1 MEVDTGQS
9 PNIRGGKKTRST
21 KKPSNPPNM
30 KMKYLEKFIKNGL
43 LESQIRDGN
52 LKDVFEELI
61 AFKEKNNF
69 KDQTFNDVLQYSQGP
84 QRKVVDAIDKLLIS
98 SNEAEFMNNINK
110 LGGSVGLG
118 IPVQKVQEGQGY
130 RDIKPSDMVGVKGD
144 KSKVETIVEEMESK
158 MSQAKPTLTSLKYGA
173 SNYKDYTKIVFRM
186 KKEAREQ
193 GKDPLEILQMSE
205 GLFKTGEPDTTE
217 DNEIL
222 RKIESKMSQ
231 AKPTPKPT
239 PTPKAKA
246 KADEPSQTTGKVQ
259 AFTDKE
265 IKDTMDEMGV
275 SEKEA
280 IQQLKLASEMG
291 DPTISPDVRDTR
303 IEMKEEKQAQ
313 REAKDI
319 RSKPKEMTEEEVGD
333 ILDIPEPPEPKPE
346 NVKMKIKKANMK
358 TEIDDLKPLPSKSDF
373 IPPMRLGT
381 RGKDLKD
388 LLEDIMYF
396 MKNFKSQ
403 LKKESEF
410 LKNVDTSNINQV
422 RELHNRIVAKL
433 APKEKREE
441 GKRIGVVVNAD
452 EYIRE
457 QMKKI
462 LQEQT
467 FSSLRPDDVVID
479 VGSKRAE
486 GRDSDNKDFGDFAVK
501 RTIDGGLASTREAVY
516 RYMPSENDPDVGEEG
531 QTNRQRK
538 KPNRLSM
545 PKPRLNNER
554 TNAIR
559 MNVRNPFRV
568 PQKTIKLKYLY

>member
-1 MEVDTGQS
+1 MEVETSQS
-9 PNIRGGKKTRST
+9 PNIRGSKQKSKPT
-21 KKPSNPPNM
+21 KKPSNPPTM
-30 KMKYLEKFIKNGL
+30 KMKYLQAFIKNGF

-61 AFKEKNNF
+61 AFKKKNNF
-69 KDQTFNDVLQYSQGP
+69 LEGQTFNEALQYSQGK
-84 QRKVVDAIDKLLIS
+84 QRDVVNAIDKLLIS
-98 SNEAEFMNNINK
+98 SNEAEFMNKINK
-110 LGGSVGLG
+110 LGSALGIG
-118 IPVQKVQEGQGY
+118 IPVQNVPEGQGY
-130 RDIKPSDMVGVKGD
+130 RDIKPSDIALVKGD

-158 MSQAKPTLTSLKYGA
+158 MSQAKPT
-173 SNYKDYTKIVFRM
+173 
-186 KKEAREQ
+186 
-193 GKDPLEILQMSE
+193 P
-205 GLFKTGEPDTTE
+205 
-217 DNEIL
+217 
-222 RKIESKMSQ
+222 
-231 AKPTPKPT
+231 KPTPTAKAKSLPT
-239 PTPKAKA
+239 TKAKSLPTPKAKA
-246 KADEPSQTTGKVQ
+246 KADEPSQTTGKEK

-265 IKDTMDEMGV
+265 IKDMMDELGV
-275 SEKEA
+275 SKKEA

-303 IEMKEEKQAQ
+303 LEIKEEKQAQ
-313 REAKDI
+313 EEAKDI
-319 RSKPKEMTEEEVGD
+319 RSKPKEMTEEEVDELLG
-333 ILDIPEPPEPKPE
+333 IEEPEPPEPKPE
-346 NVKMKIKKANMK
+346 NVKMKMKKANMK

-381 RGKDLKD
+381 SGKDLKD

>member
-1 MEVDTGQS
+1 MEVETGQS
-9 PNIRGGKKTRST
+9 PNIRGSKQKSKPT
-21 KKPSNPPNM
+21 KKPSNPPTM
-30 KMKYLEKFIKNGL
+30 KMKYLQAFIKNGF

-61 AFKEKNNF
+61 AFKKKNNF
-69 KDQTFNDVLQYSQGP
+69 LEGQTFNEALQYSQGK
-84 QRKVVDAIDKLLIS
+84 QRDVVNAIDKLLIS

-144 KSKVETIVEEMESK
+144 KTKVETMVEEM
-158 MSQAKPTLTSLKYGA
+158 
-173 SNYKDYTKIVFRM
+173 
-186 KKEAREQ
+186 
-193 GKDPLEILQMSE
+193 
-205 GLFKTGEPDTTE
+205 
-217 DNEIL
+217 
-222 RKIESKMSQ
+222 ESKMSQ

-239 PTPKAKA
+239 PTPKAKPKA
-246 KADEPSQTTGKVQ
+246 KPKADEPSQTTGKEK

-265 IKDTMDEMGV
+265 IKDMMDDLGV

-303 IEMKEEKQAQ
+303 QEMKEEKQAQ

-319 RSKPKEMTEEEVGD
+319 RSKPKEMTEEEVDELLGIED
-333 ILDIPEPPEPKPE
+333 PEPPEPKPE
-346 NVKMKIKKANMK
+346 NVKMKMKKANMK

-388 LLEDIMYF
+388 LLDDIMYF

>member
-1 MEVDTGQS
+1 MEVETDINPSVSEKGGILKVGINKDNKK
-9 PNIRGGKKTRST
+9 PNIRGGSKAGKATKGPSRPPTMQKKFR
-21 KKPSNPPNM
+21 
-30 KMKYLEKFIKNGL
+30 EAFINNGF

-52 LKDVFEELI
+52 LKDVFDEIVE
-61 AFKEKNNF
+61 FKEKNNF
-69 KDQTFNDVLQYSQGP
+69 KDGTF
-84 QRKVVDAIDKLLIS
+84 VDTLKYDKGKNKDIVKAIDKLLIS
-98 SNEAEFMNNINK
+98 QNEAEFMDKINK
-110 LGGSVGLG
+110 LGSSLGIG

-130 RDIKPSDMVGVKGD
+130 KDIKPSDMAL
-144 KSKVETIVEEMESK
+144 VEEMESK
-158 MSQAKPTLTSLKYGA
+158 MSQS
-173 SNYKDYTKIVFRM
+173 
-186 KKEAREQ
+186 
-193 GKDPLEILQMSE
+193 
-205 GLFKTGEPDTTE
+205 
-217 DNEIL
+217 
-222 RKIESKMSQ
+222 
-231 AKPTPKPT
+231 KPTPKPT
-239 PTPKAKA
+239 PTPRAIPK
-246 KADEPSQTTGKVQ
+246 ETSIPSATTGKVE
-259 AFTDKE
+259 AFTEKE
-265 IKDTMDEMGV
+265 ISEMMERLGV
-275 SEKEA
+275 NKKEA
-280 IQQLKLASEMG
+280 IKQLKLARAIE
-291 DPTISPDVRDTR
+291 DPTFPPDEMLTAKGD
-303 IEMKEEKQAQ
+303 IEEEKKAQ
-313 REAKDI
+313 KEAKEA
-319 RSKPKEMTEEEVGD
+319 RPEAGMTAQEEEE
-333 ILDIPEPPEPKPE
+333 LLNIPEPPEPKPE
-346 NVKMKIKKANMK
+346 NVTMKMKKQDRK

-381 RGKDLKD
+381 SGKDLKD

-396 MKNFKSQ
+396 MQNFKGQ

-410 LKNVDTSNINQV
+410 LKKVDTSNINQV

-479 VGSKRAE
+479 VGSKRVE

-516 RYMPSENDPDVGEEG
+516 RYMPSENDPDIGEEG

-538 KPNRLSM
+538 KPNRISM

>member
-1 MEVDTGQS
+1 MEVATNTN
-9 PNIRGGKKTRST
+9 PNIRGSKKAT
-21 KKPSNPPNM
+21 KATKAPSRPPTM
-30 KMKYLEKFIKNGL
+30 QKKFREKFINSGL

-52 LKDVFEELI
+52 LKDVFDELI
-61 AFKEKNNF
+61 EFKEKNNF
-69 KDQTFNDVLQYSQGP
+69 KDQTFGEVLKYDKG
-84 QRKVVDAIDKLLIS
+84 KNKDIVKAIDNLIIS
-98 SNEAEFMNNINK
+98 SNEAEFMENIK
-110 LGGSVGLG
+110 KIGSKFGVSLELVE
-118 IPVQKVQEGQGY
+118 IPEGQQY
-130 RDIKPSDMVGVKGD
+130 KDIKPSDMDLVKGD
-144 KSKVETIVEEMESK
+144 KTKVEKMVEDMK
-158 MSQAKPTLTSLKYGA
+158 PRAKSQ
-173 SNYKDYTKIVFRM
+173 
-186 KKEAREQ
+186 
-193 GKDPLEILQMSE
+193 
-205 GLFKTGEPDTTE
+205 
-217 DNEIL
+217 
-222 RKIESKMSQ
+222 
-231 AKPTPKPT
+231 PTPKPSPVPKAL
-239 PTPKAKA
+239 PTPK
-246 KADEPSQTTGKVQ
+246 ETSLPSATTGKEE
-259 AFTDKE
+259 AFTGKE
-265 IKDTMDEMGV
+265 ISEMMERLGV
-275 SEKEA
+275 NKKEA
-280 IQQLKLASEMG
+280 IKQLKLERAIE
-291 DPTISPDVRDTR
+291 DPTFPPDEMLTAKED
-303 IEMKEEKQAQ
+303 IEEEKKAQ
-313 REAKDI
+313 QEAKEARPI
-319 RSKPKEMTEEEVGD
+319 TGMTAQEEEELLNIPEKPKE
-333 ILDIPEPPEPKPE
+333 
-346 NVKMKIKKANMK
+346 NVTMKMKKQDRK

-388 LLEDIMYF
+388 LLDDIMFF
-396 MKNFKSQ
+396 MENFKGQ

-410 LKNVDTSNINQV
+410 LKKVDTSNIDQV

-441 GKRIGVVVNAD
+441 GKRIGIVVNAD

-479 VGSKRAE
+479 VGSKRVE

>member
-1 MEVDTGQS
+1 MEVETGQS
-9 PNIRGGKKTRST
+9 PNIRGSKQKSKPT
-21 KKPSNPPNM
+21 KKPSNPPTM
-30 KMKYLEKFIKNGL
+30 KMKYLEAFIKNGF

-61 AFKEKNNF
+61 AFKKKNNF
-69 KDQTFNDVLQYSQGP
+69 EEGQTFNDALQYSQGKN
-84 QRKVVDAIDKLLIS
+84 RIIVDAIDKLLIS

-130 RDIKPSDMVGVKGD
+130 RDIKPSDMVEVKGD

-158 MSQAKPTLTSLKYGA
+158 MS
-173 SNYKDYTKIVFRM
+173 
-186 KKEAREQ
+186 E
-193 GKDPLEILQMSE
+193 
-205 GLFKTGEPDTTE
+205 
-217 DNEIL
+217 
-222 RKIESKMSQ
+222 

-239 PTPKAKA
+239 PTPKAKSLPTPKA
-246 KADEPSQTTGKVQ
+246 KPKADEPSQTTGKEK

-265 IKDTMDEMGV
+265 IKDMMDDLGV
-275 SEKEA
+275 SKKEA

-303 IEMKEEKQAQ
+303 LEMKEEKQAQ
-313 REAKDI
+313 EEAKDI

-333 ILDIPEPPEPKPE
+333 ILDIPEPPEPPEPKPE
-346 NVKMKIKKANMK
+346 NVKMKMKKANMK

-388 LLEDIMYF
+388 LLDDIMYF